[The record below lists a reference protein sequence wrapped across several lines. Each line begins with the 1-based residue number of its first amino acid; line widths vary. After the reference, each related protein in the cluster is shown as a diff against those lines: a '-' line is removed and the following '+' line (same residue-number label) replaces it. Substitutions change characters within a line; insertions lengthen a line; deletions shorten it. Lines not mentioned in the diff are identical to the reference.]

1 MANFPSE
8 LLFYFSLDL
17 SSSLCNLTLVSF
29 ANRIRKIQAL
39 FKYVVTVYCLKGEK
53 DFKILFVIKMV
64 TGTQNLETVQV
75 NEIKRYHEGLYI

>member
-1 MANFPSE
+1 MTNFPSE

-29 ANRIRKIQAL
+29 ANRIRKIRAL
-39 FKYVVTVYCLKGEK
+39 FKYVVTVYRLKGEK
-53 DFKILFVIKMV
+53 DFKILFAIKMV

-75 NEIKRYHEGLYI
+75 NEIKRCHEGFYV